1 MANRRHDTR
10 GGGTAPASISNVH
23 LPGILDE
30 NDKKIWILRAATR
43 LFANRGYTGTT
54 VREIVEMAG
63 VTKPTLYY
71 YFKNKED
78 VYINL
83 MDLAMKAL
91 SSIIAQSLA
100 TPGSMRTRLI
110 NLYTTLYGLFRANTD
125 FLRFM
130 NCTFFGP
137 PGTTPDYNLGA
148 INESL
153 RNALL
158 ELLRAGV
165 GEGDLVEENLRPV
178 ILLLMGFMRYMIE
191 ILVSD
196 PVNPHLDPSSI
207 ARAISIIFDGPRT
220 TLPPSVLP

>member
-1 MANRRHDTR
+1 MARQRMDTHGR
-10 GGGTAPASISNVH
+10 ETAPDSISNVH

-30 NDKKIWILRAATR
+30 TDKKIWILRAATR

-78 VYINL
+78 VFINL
-83 MDLAMKAL
+83 MDLAMETL
-91 SSIIAQSLA
+91 SSIVAQSIA
-100 TPGSMRTRLI
+100 KPGDMRARLT
-110 NLYTTLYGLFRANTD
+110 NLFTSVYEILRANTD

-137 PGTTPDYNLGA
+137 PGATPPYDLSPVNDCLKNA
-148 INESL
+148 IQGVL
-153 RNALL
+153 RDGIAEG
-158 ELLRAGV
+158 ELAEV
-165 GEGDLVEENLRPV
+165 KSRPIV
-178 ILLLMGFMRYMIE
+178 LLLMGLMRYMEE

-196 PVNPHLDPSSI
+196 PVNPHLDSSDI
-207 ARAISIIFDGPRT
+207 AMAINLIFGGAQ
-220 TLPPSVLP
+220 TLPPKI